1 MKHFYGGGWG
11 EGLKLSL
18 YFIYMPGLSELKY
31 ISTGSSTAYVPPSIP
46 ATAFPFTMKSLFSNN
61 AQVFYKPGS
70 LSSSSG
76 GTVINAR
83 RKGMR
88 T

>member
-1 MKHFYGGGWG
+1 
-11 EGLKLSL
+11 
-18 YFIYMPGLSELKY
+18 MPGLSELKFV
-31 ISTGSSTAYVPPSIP
+31 STGNPAAYVPPATP

-70 LSSSSG
+70 LSTSG
-76 GTVINAR
+76 SVTNAR
-83 RKGMR
+83 RKATR